1 MSSSYSDA
9 YTRYEYTNIAL
20 SLEDSI
26 LLGRGKIEKP
36 YPFNCPFEKHSQ
48 KCKEIW
54 FCIT

>member
-48 KCKEIW
+48 KCKEI
-54 FCIT
+54 